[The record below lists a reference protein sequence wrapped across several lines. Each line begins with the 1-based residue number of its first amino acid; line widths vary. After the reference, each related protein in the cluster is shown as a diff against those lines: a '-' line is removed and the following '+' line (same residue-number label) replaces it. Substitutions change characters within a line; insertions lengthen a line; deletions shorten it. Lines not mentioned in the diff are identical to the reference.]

1 MGVLQKT
8 YRNSGYGYGSVT
20 ELTEVPAI
28 VARAHITHRSSGRVQ
43 YMLYPYSGYCGTG
56 LTVLTE
62 VSGKGMKVLQN
73 FQNYRVLWHARTE
86 PPEVSGRYKR
96 AVPVPRVF
104 VAPACRTPR
113 STG

>member
-1 MGVLQKT
+1 MS
-8 YRNSGYGYGSVT
+8 YRTFRSFGYGYGCLT
-20 ELTEVPAI
+20 ELPEVPGII
-28 VARAHITHRSSGRVQ
+28 VAQAHRTYRSSGRVQ